1 MMIKLKGKNQ
11 VRKLRQIA
19 EKLTLKIAEFEG
31 VAGVVFLG
39 GLTRG
44 FADKHS
50 DVDVTVFLDKN
61 DTRLKDKIRK
71 MGMVEQQRLA
81 IDMDLET
88 HYLEDFTAL
97 KLSEV
102 TLRDL
107 SKAEIVFDPKGKIKN
122 LLEKKLSVPR
132 DFWVRRIVVSATYLQ
147 WYCCPDKEG
156 VGSIAEMW
164 VDRGDLAS
172 AHYCVNYAIDL
183 VFKIVFALNGE
194 FLPAPKWRLF
204 YSYGLRWL
212 PTDYKKLLREAMIIN
227 ELSARDLKRR
237 LKAIRSMWHDIV
249 AKIQEETGLTLE
261 LISRYYVEKVL
272 HQK

>member
-11 VRKLRQIA
+11 VRKFRQIA

-61 DTRLKDKIRK
+61 DTRLKGKIRK

-88 HYLEDFTAL
+88 HYLEDFKMW

-102 TLRDL
+102 ALWDL

-122 LLEKKLSVPR
+122 LLGTKLSVPR
-132 DFWVRRIVVSATYLQ
+132 DFWIRRIVVSAMYLQ

-249 AKIQEETGLTLE
+249 AKTQEETGLSLE